1 MKRKQWRLLSLLL
14 IFAMILSMMPATAF
28 ASTENGIEGQSVT
41 LPILPDGLQAV
52 EYIVSAGSNQYIDL
66 GFTPNQYLNNLKSE
80 IDLQFVL
87 LANITGGTN
96 GTSETSGTTQ
106 FYVPYGIDNKKQ
118 FVMQS
123 GAGGSEAKFPADLER
138 HTFILD
144 QKNGTA
150 NLKTNGQ
157 DNIKNIT
164 TAPQDY
170 DYNVYLFARND
181 KNIRLVTPG
190 SVKIYSAKFYDQ
202 SSDSDTLIRNMV
214 PCYTTQ
220 AMNNA
225 AGVEVSAGTA
235 GMYDLVEGKL
245 YTNANGGSSVDFL
258 IKPDTVDTG
267 NVTNI
272 DANAITTIPYSA
284 YSSIFGS
291 AEADDTN
298 GRIGAVKSGTN
309 ESISFKFNVSEEK
322 EYAITVK
329 CSTDKFANGAFNI
342 ALDDG
347 SRTFRIAAKETQPTL
362 AGCQNMGVLS
372 EGVHTLTF
380 RSEKNAPGYYFY
392 EIMIIPTNLT
402 TNKVIPVEGN
412 KVTIANYS
420 DFSKTEGSIFCNE
433 VEKCIGLTSTNDRIE
448 FTFDVQEE
456 KVYTCVF
463 TYANQNSSDLTLNYS
478 IDEKSS
484 SFITQGSGGWLKY
497 LNSDVIDFGKLTA
510 GEHKL
515 SFSGAGTAYN
525 LRSVRLSP
533 KYDENNGCQNDALYI
548 SLNDDHTLAWL
559 NQSKENESA
568 GTYEL
573 VPAGES
579 YDPVSALPLKK
590 IKGRGN
596 SSWTNATK
604 KGYNITL
611 EERKELISGAG
622 AAKKW
627 CLIGC
632 GVPSQDTT
640 FLPSIAAFEL
650 FKELGGSYAISWR
663 MVDLYVNDKY
673 VGLYMLTEKV
683 EINKERI
690 NINSAEFTTEGTTSR
705 TVNKNTGDITPEE
718 QAILDTGIQEFKYSP
733 DAVVVTDGGYVIE
746 AGYYYNDA
754 ACGFKTRKGISFEL
768 KEPEYV
774 SLEQMARITAYVQD
788 YEDALYSETGYNSK
802 GKHYSDYLD
811 FESAARLFLVDSFIG
826 NKDMY
831 VTSTYLCI
839 DGDADGLKGK
849 LTSGPAWDYNFYELN
864 SNLYGRNSTGMG
876 AFSWVPQLLKK
887 GDFVAKLNEINN
899 ANFKNLIQQMN
910 GSEDTEES
918 LKWWEKKYHD
928 AQLQN
933 DFKWNFGYETNRT
946 TYLNAFSTRVNTWDI
961 IWSESTGALRGVTVT
976 NEDGTLTANAPGATT
991 YQWYKVNA
999 DNVTTGTAVPGAN
1012 GDTFTPTTDGIYYVQ
1027 VNGKALAGTTASTMI
1042 SAPYSYVMHTHI
1054 YDKVDGQAATCTV
1067 DGWKDYYKC
1076 NGCEK
1081 YFTEA
1086 TGDKEIPDLEAWKLD
1101 EGKLGKTGHSYG
1113 TPKYTWNADHTSCTA
1128 E

>member
-559 NQSKENESA
+559 NQSKEN
-568 GTYEL
+568 
-573 VPAGES
+573 
-579 YDPVSALPLKK
+579 
-590 IKGRGN
+590 
-596 SSWTNATK
+596 
-604 KGYNITL
+604 
-611 EERKELISGAG
+611 
-622 AAKKW
+622 
-627 CLIGC
+627 
-632 GVPSQDTT
+632 
-640 FLPSIAAFEL
+640 
-650 FKELGGSYAISWR
+650 
-663 MVDLYVNDKY
+663 
-673 VGLYMLTEKV
+673 
-683 EINKERI
+683 
-690 NINSAEFTTEGTTSR
+690 
-705 TVNKNTGDITPEE
+705 
-718 QAILDTGIQEFKYSP
+718 
-733 DAVVVTDGGYVIE
+733 
-746 AGYYYNDA
+746 
-754 ACGFKTRKGISFEL
+754 
-768 KEPEYV
+768 
-774 SLEQMARITAYVQD
+774 
-788 YEDALYSETGYNSK
+788 
-802 GKHYSDYLD
+802 
-811 FESAARLFLVDSFIG
+811 
-826 NKDMY
+826 
-831 VTSTYLCI
+831 
-839 DGDADGLKGK
+839 
-849 LTSGPAWDYNFYELN
+849 
-864 SNLYGRNSTGMG
+864 
-876 AFSWVPQLLKK
+876 
-887 GDFVAKLNEINN
+887 
-899 ANFKNLIQQMN
+899 
-910 GSEDTEES
+910 
-918 LKWWEKKYHD
+918 
-928 AQLQN
+928 
-933 DFKWNFGYETNRT
+933 
-946 TYLNAFSTRVNTWDI
+946 
-961 IWSESTGALRGVTVT
+961 
-976 NEDGTLTANAPGATT
+976 
-991 YQWYKVNA
+991 
-999 DNVTTGTAVPGAN
+999 
-1012 GDTFTPTTDGIYYVQ
+1012 
-1027 VNGKALAGTTASTMI
+1027 
-1042 SAPYSYVMHTHI
+1042 
-1054 YDKVDGQAATCTV
+1054 
-1067 DGWKDYYKC
+1067 
-1076 NGCEK
+1076 
-1081 YFTEA
+1081 
-1086 TGDKEIPDLEAWKLD
+1086 
-1101 EGKLGKTGHSYG
+1101 
-1113 TPKYTWNADHTSCTA
+1113 
-1128 E
+1128 